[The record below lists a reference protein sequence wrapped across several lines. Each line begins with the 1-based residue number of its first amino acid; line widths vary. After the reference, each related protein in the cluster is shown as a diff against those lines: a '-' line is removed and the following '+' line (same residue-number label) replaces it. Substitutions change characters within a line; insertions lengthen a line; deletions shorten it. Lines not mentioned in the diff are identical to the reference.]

1 MLETAINIIQAIC
14 DSNLFKPLFRN
25 IETWKSW
32 IVFLKALF
40 ALPMNEDELALYT
53 QCTGR
58 TKPPEKP
65 FVEAWIPTGRRSGKS
80 FIAALLA
87 VFLACFKDYR
97 GYLAPG
103 ERAHIIIIAADR
115 GQAQVIFRYVKG
127 FLKAIPM
134 LAAMVESEKTES
146 IDLNN
151 MVTIAVMTCSYK
163 AVRGFTAVA
172 VICDEIAFWRADDG
186 RNPATEVLRALRPAM
201 GTIPGALL
209 IALSS
214 PYSRSG
220 PLWDT
225 FNKHHGKDDSD
236 ILCWQAATRVMNPTI
251 SQNLIDREMSL
262 DPEAA
267 RAEWLAEFRSDL
279 EAYLPEEAIAAV
291 TIQGRYELPPMS
303 DISYGCFVDPS
314 GGRKD
319 AASMAIAHI
328 KSEKERVVL
337 LDVARRWPAPHD
349 PAQVVQEQASILK
362 DYRITSVIG
371 DKYAGAWPE
380 QEYRKYGITY
390 QAAEKDKSGLY
401 LDFLPLALS
410 GSVELLDIKQLF
422 TELRSLERRTR
433 KGGRDLVDHP
443 PKGHDDLVNSV
454 AGVCVQLGVLT
465 HEHCLFG
472 FMDDLLRKELK
483 ADNPNMSEE
492 EITLHIK
499 NILEGRN

>member
-1 MLETAINIIQAIC
+1 MSKTAINIIQAIC
-14 DSNLFKPLFRN
+14 DSNLFKPLFRKM
-25 IETWKSW
+25 ETWKSW

-40 ALPMNEDELALYT
+40 ALSMNEDELALYR

-80 FIAALLA
+80 FIAALIA
-87 VFLACFKDYR
+87 VFLACFRDYR
-97 GYLAPG
+97 NYLSPG
-103 ERAHIIIIAADR
+103 ERAHVIIIAADR
-115 GQAQVIFRYVKG
+115 NQAQVIFRYIKG
-127 FLKAIPM
+127 FIKLIPM
-134 LAAMVESEKTES
+134 LAAMLESEKTES
-146 IDLNN
+146 VDLNN
-151 MVTIAVMTCSYK
+151 RVTIEVFTCSYK
-163 AVRGFTAVA
+163 AVRGFTAAA

-225 FNKHHGKDDSD
+225 FNRHHGKDESD

-251 SQNLIDREMSL
+251 SQALIDREMEL
-262 DPEAA
+262 DPENA
-267 RAEWLAEFRSDL
+267 RAEFYAEFRSDL
-279 EAYLPEEAIAAV
+279 EAFISEEAIAAI
-291 TIQGRYELPPMS
+291 TIQGRYELPPQLN
-303 DISYGCFVDPS
+303 ITYTAFVDPS

-319 AASMAIAHI
+319 AASLSIAHI
-328 KSEKERVVL
+328 TKESKVI
-337 LDVARRWPAPHD
+337 LDLARRWTAPHD
-349 PAQVVQEQASILK
+349 PANVVKEQAEILK
-362 DYRITSVIG
+362 AYRIKKVIG

-410 GSVELLDIKQLF
+410 GSVELLDNKQLF

-465 HEHCLFG
+465 RASGWLIHF
-472 FMDDLLRKELK
+472 KEMYDEMQGSKGQPQL
-483 ADNPNMSEE
+483 AN
-492 EITLHIK
+492 
-499 NILEGRN
+499 